1 MCEIIRAPAI
11 AKAVG
16 CTRQQVNYNIKFG
29 VWNFGRTV
37 KRGSK
42 TFCISTIS
50 EVAKY
55 LDISREEAVSY
66 THLDVYK
73 RQKQRIR
80 NGMGKFMNI
89 RKNIR

>member
-1 MCEIIRAPAI
+1 MCEIIKATEI

-16 CTRQQVNYNIKFG
+16 CTRHQVNYNIKNN

-55 LDISREEAVSY
+55 LEISGEEVI
-66 THLDVYK
+66 
-73 RQKQRIR
+73 RRI
-80 NGMGKFMNI
+80 GEK
-89 RKNIR
+89 

>member
-1 MCEIIRAPAI
+1 MCEIIKATEI

-16 CTRQQVNYNIKFG
+16 CTRHQVNYNIKNN
-29 VWNFGRTV
+29 VWNFGRTI

-55 LDISREEAVSY
+55 LEISREEVI
-66 THLDVYK
+66 
-73 RQKQRIR
+73 RRIR
-80 NGMGKFMNI
+80 EK
-89 RKNIR
+89 

>member
-1 MCEIIRAPAI
+1 MCEIIKATEI

-16 CTRQQVNYNIKFG
+16 CTRHQVNYNIKNN

-55 LDISREEAVSY
+55 LEISRDEVIRRIGEE
-66 THLDVYK
+66 
-73 RQKQRIR
+73 
-80 NGMGKFMNI
+80 
-89 RKNIR
+89 

>member
-1 MCEIIRAPAI
+1 MCEIIKATEI

-16 CTRQQVNYNIKFG
+16 CTRHQVNYNIKNN

-55 LDISREEAVSY
+55 LEISREEVI
-66 THLDVYK
+66 
-73 RQKQRIR
+73 RRIR
-80 NGMGKFMNI
+80 EK
-89 RKNIR
+89 

>member
-1 MCEIIRAPAI
+1 MCEIIKATEI

-16 CTRQQVNYNIKFG
+16 CTRHQVNYNIKNN

-50 EVAKY
+50 EVSKY
-55 LDISREEAVSY
+55 LEISREEVI
-66 THLDVYK
+66 
-73 RQKQRIR
+73 RRI
-80 NGMGKFMNI
+80 GEK
-89 RKNIR
+89 